1 MITPEIAAFVVK
13 EYLLPMFE
21 SDGKRLIAKKQNDKR
36 QSFRAYNSQM
46 NSPTKLDTGNS
57 SSVNEDLNK
66 LMDKDYNQLEFDA
79 PGRKN
84 TKLAGFGNKTVFC
97 ELKLSEILLGDIDV
111 YKEEIVRLRERIES
125 E

>member
-1 MITPEIAAFVVK
+1 
-13 EYLLPMFE
+13 MFE

-36 QSFRAYNSQM
+36 ISKFGAYNSQM
-46 NSPTKLDTGNS
+46 NSPTKLDTS
-57 SSVNEDLNK
+57 SLNDDLNK
-66 LMDKDYNQLEFDA
+66 LMDKDYNQLEIGA
-79 PGRKN
+79 PGRK
-84 TKLAGFGNKTVFC
+84 TAQLAGFGNKTVFC